1 MKMLK
6 SKFVLA
12 ASLVL
17 ATTGV
22 FADESDPH
30 INDWST
36 FSSTITH
43 EQVKQE
49 MRDAYARGDRDMGE
63 AGYVV
68 AQSLSSPRSRAEV
81 LAELRE
87 AQRLGLLSVGESDPP
102 IATAEQER
110 LIAIAGHDAA
120 EQFAKSANDVE
131 G

>member
-6 SKFVLA
+6 SKLVVA
-12 ASLVL
+12 ASFVL
-17 ATTGV
+17 ATTSA
-22 FADESDPH
+22 FADSGDLH

-36 FSSTITH
+36 FSSTVTR

-49 MRDAYARGDRDMGE
+49 MKDAYARGDRDYGE
-63 AGYVV
+63 RGYVF
-68 AQSLSSPRSRAEV
+68 ADSASTPRSRAEV

-87 AQRLGLLSVGESDPP
+87 AQRLGLVSIGEGDMP

-110 LIAIAGHDAA
+110 MIVKAGRDAA
-120 EQFAKSANDVE
+120 EQFAKSAGDLE